1 MRENKEAEAYLI
13 LQDLHGRTDE
23 ELKEY
28 FLQLEAWR
36 NEDDINDYCL
46 EFNLVRT
53 VARMRGVT
61 LPDEKLYEEIKT
73 PGSRGIAWVKY
84 YFTGRFL
91 EVQYKSGGKV
101 YPFYEIPR
109 SKFKEFKQVVESGGS
124 AGHFVD
130 SLKKKCENG
139 IYKK

>member
-1 MRENKEAEAYLI
+1 MAENKEAESYLI

-28 FLQLEAWR
+28 FLQLQAWR
-36 NEDDINDYCL
+36 NEDDVNDYCL

-61 LPDEKLYEEIKT
+61 LPDETIYEEVQT

-84 YFTGRFL
+84 YFAGRFL
-91 EVQYKSGGKV
+91 EVQYKSSRERV
-101 YPFYEIPR
+101 YTFYEIPR
-109 SKFKEFKQVVESGGS
+109 TTFKKFKEAVAKGES
-124 AGHFVD
+124 AGHFID
-130 SLKKKCENG
+130 SIKKEYG
-139 IYKK
+139 PKK